1 LVRAAPPPDSWTFI
15 LKAGTAGAM
24 VNLLAHG
31 LVDNSVYVNDLA
43 LVFALLLA
51 LAVWNDRHS
60 KSAAAVVHS
69 RAADE

>member
-1 LVRAAPPPDSWTFI
+1 MANV
-15 LKAGTAGAM
+15 
-24 VNLLAHG
+24 LAHG

-60 KSAAAVVHS
+60 ISTAVVVHS
-69 RAADE
+69 LQADE